1 MSHTHVEFARPS
13 ARSKHFT
20 TSSPDKFAKEKREI
34 LQAADLSRKG
44 AIDARIE
51 HVVEHLNAHPQYYTT
66 SSCSGRTVLLS
77 EVREASFSPGSAI
90 ADNVG
95 RLLLSK
101 PNLQDS
107 SGDTV
112 RKKGCVWLN
121 VSHELLGQGELEL
134 SLSSHTG
141 SAVLKFEPFILHV
154 RCHTLEDARK
164 LLATSIGAGCRNSGI
179 MISKT
184 GSVHVAV
191 RTTLSMEVPLSQNGN
206 LLVSA
211 QYLEFLRS
219 EANAKMAKNW
229 ARLERFS
236 TGLRDLQGTS
246 RPGEECRVFCGV
258 RPLHQDRRKNADELN
273 DLTDCLVS
281 LPSLF
286 GGALSSSHTP
296 SA

>member
-51 HVVEHLNAHPQYYTT
+51 HVVEHLNVQPQYYTT

-101 PNLQDS
+101 PNLQDG

-121 VSHELLGQGELEL
+121 VSHELLGQGELL
-134 SLSSHTG
+134 LLKKVGRGSCLLSSHAG

-211 QYLEFLRS
+211 Q
-219 EANAKMAKNW
+219 
-229 ARLERFS
+229 
-236 TGLRDLQGTS
+236 
-246 RPGEECRVFCGV
+246 
-258 RPLHQDRRKNADELN
+258 DRRKNADELN

>member
-77 EVREASFSPGSAI
+77 E
-90 ADNVG
+90 
-95 RLLLSK
+95 
-101 PNLQDS
+101 DS

-236 TGLRDLQGTS
+236 TALRDLQGTS

>member
-1 MSHTHVEFARPS
+1 MSHTHVEFSRPS
-13 ARSKHFT
+13 ARCKHFT

-51 HVVEHLNAHPQYYTT
+51 HVVEHLNARPQYYTT

-77 EVREASFSPGSAI
+77 QG
-90 ADNVG
+90 
-95 RLLLSK
+95 
-101 PNLQDS
+101 S

-236 TGLRDLQGTS
+236 AALRDLQGTS
-246 RPGEECRVFCGV
+246 EPGEDCRVFRGV
-258 RPLHQDRRKNADELN
+258 RPLHHDRRKNADEMN
-273 DLTDCLVS
+273 DPTDCLVS

-286 GGALSSSHTP
+286 DGALSSS
-296 SA
+296 